1 MTFYRGDMK
10 ISRWSPSMNPTIIK
24 KTSGNDKIIS
34 NTIRELPVA
43 DTIFS
48 IIFCT
53 SDNSKIEMIYSLM
66 L

>member
-1 MTFYRGDMK
+1 MRQ
-10 ISRWSPSMNPTIIK
+10 TIIK
-24 KTSGNDKIIS
+24 KTSENDKIIS
-34 NTIRELPVA
+34 TTIRELPVA